1 MKKQKGLN
9 SKNKGVID
17 YDGWHIAVVG
27 EEIVEVI
34 PNDESR
40 IDLLTKVLFCERYA
54 KQRQCKLRFKLF
66 LSRDLG
72 RLESILRV
80 QGYKR
85 DLGQVLMCREDMTLP
100 LIRRVEIDIKMYDK
114 THEDFIERR
123 HNLLSEEISVGHDE
137 CICELVVDKK
147 PVGSGFA
154 TIKSEHMGIFNIY
167 ITQEYRGNGY
177 GEHLLRALFY
187 WGRQNHAK
195 TAYLNVDEK
204 NKIAIHLYEK
214 LGFKIES
221 EICIYEKYI

>member
-1 MKKQKGLN
+1 MKVKKGLN
-9 SKNKGVID
+9 SKSKGVID
-17 YDGWHIAVVG
+17 YDGWHIAVLG
-27 EEIVEVI
+27 DHIVEVI

-54 KQRQCKLRFKLF
+54 KQRQSYLRFKLF

-85 DLGQVLMCREDMTLP
+85 NQGQVLMYLEDMALP
-100 LIRRVEIDIKMYDK
+100 LTRRGEIEIKIYDK
-114 THEDFIERR
+114 NHEEFSERR
-123 HNLLSEEISVGHDE
+123 HNLLSEEIAYGHDE
-137 CICELVVDKK
+137 CICELVVNKI

-154 TIKSEHMGIFNIY
+154 TIKSGHMGIFNIY
-167 ITQEYRGNGY
+167 ITEEYRGNGY

-195 TAYLNVDEK
+195 TAYLNVNEG
-204 NKIAIHLYEK
+204 NKIAIKLYKK